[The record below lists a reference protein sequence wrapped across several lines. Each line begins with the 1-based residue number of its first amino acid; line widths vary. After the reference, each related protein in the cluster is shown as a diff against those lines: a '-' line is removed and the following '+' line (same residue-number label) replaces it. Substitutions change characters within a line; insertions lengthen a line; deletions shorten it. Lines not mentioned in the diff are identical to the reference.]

1 MNGRPNRH
9 VKKQTM
15 KHVSFFLL
23 SLFCVVP
30 SSVRAQIRLTE
41 FCAENLNNLA
51 DEDGDT
57 SDWIEIHNSSQTDQS
72 LLGWSLTDNGVDSRK
87 WSFPEITLKAGE
99 YLVVFASGKDRKTKN
114 RPLHTNFKLSKRGE
128 YLSLTNPT
136 GKRVDGFDPVFP
148 PQKTDITFG
157 RPAGDPRPTPRFL
170 AFPTPGRKNA
180 TTRTGTLSTIS
191 LSQAHG
197 LFKEPFV
204 LKASAAD
211 RDVTIRYTLDGS
223 RPNESSRVLGG
234 PMEITKTTV
243 IRVRGYRAGHT
254 PTPTVTRS
262 YIFPADRLDDSADGL
277 PPANYPFKWGVGDA
291 RYGMDSTIIGNPRHR
306 KKLLSALYAL
316 PSYSIV
322 LEAESLFSNETGIYA
337 HAGWHGRGAERPC
350 SFELLP
356 AGPDEPGF
364 QIECGIRMR
373 GGFSR
378 RPTIPKHGFRFFFR
392 PRYGT
397 ERLKYDLFG
406 GAAAK
411 EFSHVDLRCSQNY
424 AWHHGFT
431 ANALYIRD
439 QFNRDL
445 QLAMGHPS
453 PRGNFRHVYINGH
466 YWGLY
471 NTCERPKPL
480 FGEIYIGGKK
490 EDYDIVKIQGGYS
503 EGARRTYQVFPT
515 DGKMDLWSR
524 LDALSQRDLSD
535 LNAYCQMIGVKP
547 DGSRDPNSRRLLDP
561 VNLIDYMLV
570 IFYGGNLDAP
580 ISWFGNNRGGNN
592 WHGLMNRTQDKGFRF
607 IIWDSEHTLLDL
619 REDRLGPF
627 PLGTTADRSN
637 PHWLYQRLLSNKE
650 FRVLLTDRISKH
662 LLRDGVLTPARATPL
677 FDRRIAEIKEALFA
691 EAARWGNPRKTFASV
706 LNGTIGRT
714 NPNDSGIA
722 KYAAWFKE
730 VERTRT
736 QYIPQRSR
744 IIIDQF
750 FGRGLYPDL
759 PEIEARWKPSPPGS
773 KAKRLEL
780 QAGTSQIYYTM
791 NERDPRRFGGKLD
804 KTARLYENPVA
815 VKAGVRIL
823 CRIRGDGEWGP
834 LREIRA
840 GQRLAL
846 GGSQRPVKS
855 ASPGVQ
861 PSGSE
866 RQGVAKD

>member
-1 MNGRPNRH
+1 
-9 VKKQTM
+9 M
-15 KHVSFFLL
+15 KPFSFFLL
-23 SLFCVVP
+23 SLFCVFP
-30 SSVRAQIRLTE
+30 SSLRAQIRLTE
-41 FCAENLNNLA
+41 FCAENLGTLT

-57 SDWIEIHNSSQTDQS
+57 SDWIEIHNPSQTDQS

-87 WSFPEITLKAGE
+87 WSFPKITLKAGE
-99 YLVVFASGKDRKTKN
+99 YLVVFASGKNRKTDK

-128 YLSLTNPT
+128 YLALTNPT
-136 GKRVDGFDPVFP
+136 GKRIDGFDPVFP

-157 RPAGDPRPTPRFL
+157 LPAGDPGQAPHFL
-170 AFPTPGRKNA
+170 AFATPGRKNA
-180 TTRTGTLSTIS
+180 TTRIGKLSTVS
-191 LSQAHG
+191 LSQPHG

-204 LKASAAD
+204 LKATAAD
-211 RDVTIRYTLDGS
+211 RGVTVRYTLDGS
-223 RPNESSRVLGG
+223 RPNESSRVLDG
-234 PMEITKTTV
+234 PMEINKTTV
-243 IRVRGYRAGHT
+243 IRVRGYSTGHA
-254 PTPTVTRS
+254 PTPTVTRR

-277 PPANYPFKWGVGDA
+277 PPANYPYKWGVGNA
-291 RYGMDSTIIGNPRHR
+291 HYGMDSTIIGNPQHR
-306 KKLLSALYAL
+306 KTVLTALYAL

-322 LEAESLFSNETGIYA
+322 LESDSLFSNETGIYA

-378 RPTIPKHGFRFFFR
+378 RPTVPKHGFRFFFR
-392 PRYGT
+392 QQYGT

-411 EFSHVDLRCSQNY
+411 EFTHVDLRCSQNY
-424 AWHHGFT
+424 AWHHGFSD
-431 ANALYIRD
+431 NALYVRD

-490 EDYDIVKIQGGYS
+490 DDYDIVKIQGGYS

-592 WHGLMNRTQDKGFRF
+592 WHGLLNRNQDKGFRF
-607 IIWDSEHTLLDL
+607 IIWDSEHTLLDM
-619 REDRLGPF
+619 REDRIGPF
-627 PLGTTADRSN
+627 PLGNTADRSN
-637 PHWLYQRLLSNKE
+637 PHWLFQRLLKNEE
-650 FRVLLTDRISKH
+650 FRVLLTDRIAKH
-662 LLRDGVLTPARATPL
+662 LFRDGVLTPARATSL
-677 FDRRIAEIKEALFA
+677 FDRRITEIKRALFA

-706 LNGTIGRT
+706 LNGTTGRT
-714 NPNDSGIA
+714 NPRDSGLV
-722 KYAAWFKE
+722 KFEAWSKE
-730 VERTRT
+730 VERTRM

-759 PEIEARWKPSPPGS
+759 PEIQARWKPSATDDKS
-773 KAKRLEL
+773 HRLEL
-780 QAGTSQIYYTM
+780 EADKSPIYYTM
-791 NERDPRRFGGKLD
+791 NQRDPRRFGGKLD
-804 KTARLYENPVA
+804 KTASLYKNPLA
-815 VKAGVRIL
+815 VKAGTLIL
-823 CRIRGDGEWGP
+823 CRIREDGEWGP

-846 GGSQRPVKS
+846 RSPQRPDRS
-855 ASPGVQ
+855 ASQNV
-861 PSGSE
+861 
-866 RQGVAKD
+866 R

>member
-1 MNGRPNRH
+1 
-9 VKKQTM
+9 M
-15 KHVSFFLL
+15 KHFSLFLL
-23 SLFCVVP
+23 VLFCACP
-30 SSVRAQIRLTE
+30 SPLRAQIRLTE
-41 FCAENLNNLA
+41 FCAENQGDLA

-57 SDWIEIHNSSQTDQS
+57 SDWIEIHNDSQSDQT
-72 LLGWSLTDNGVDSRK
+72 LLGWSLTDDGVDSRK
-87 WSFPEITLKAGE
+87 WSFPEINLKAGE
-99 YLVVFASGKDRKTKN
+99 YLVVFASGKDRKTNN

-128 YLSLTNPT
+128 YLSLTSPT
-136 GKRVDGFDPVFP
+136 GKRVDSYDPVFP

-157 RPAGDPRPTPRFL
+157 RPAGDPRRTPRFL

-180 TTRTGTLSTIS
+180 ATRTGALSTVS
-191 LSQAHG
+191 LSRAHG

-204 LKASAAD
+204 LEADTAD
-211 RDVTIRYTLDGS
+211 RGVTIRYTLDGS
-223 RPNESSRVLGG
+223 RPNESSRVLDG
-234 PMEITKTTV
+234 PMEINKTTV
-243 IRVRGYRAGHT
+243 IRVRGYRTGHT

-277 PPANYPFKWGVGDA
+277 PPANYPYKWGVGNA
-291 RYGMDSTIIGNPRHR
+291 RYGMDSTIIGNPQHR

-322 LEAESLFSNETGIYA
+322 VEAENLFSNEKGIYA

-350 SFELLP
+350 SLELLP
-356 AGPDEPGF
+356 AGANEPGF

-392 PRYGT
+392 RRYGT

-406 GAAAK
+406 GSAAK
-411 EFSHVDLRCSQNY
+411 EFTHVDLRCSQNY
-424 AWHHGFT
+424 AWHHGFSS
-431 ANALYIRD
+431 NALYMRD

-480 FGEIYIGGKK
+480 FGEIYMGGKK

-503 EGARRTYQVFPT
+503 EGSRRTYQVFPT

-535 LNAYCQMIGVKP
+535 LNTYCQMIGVKP
-547 DGSRDPNSRRLLDP
+547 DGSRDPKSRRLLDP

-592 WHGLMNRTQDKGFRF
+592 WHGLLNRAQDKGFRF

-627 PLGTTADRSN
+627 PLGKTADRSN
-637 PHWLYQRLLSNKE
+637 PHWLYQRLLNNEE
-650 FRVLLTDRISKH
+650 FRVLLTDRISRH
-662 LLRDGVLTPARATPL
+662 LFRDGVLTPARAIPL
-677 FDRRIAEIKEALFA
+677 FDRRISEIEGPLFA
-691 EAARWGNPRKTFASV
+691 EAARWGNPRKTFDSV
-706 LNGTIGRT
+706 LNGTTDRV
-714 NPNDSGIA
+714 NPNDSGVA
-722 KYAAWFKE
+722 KYEAWFKE

-736 QYIPQRSR
+736 SYIPNRSR
-744 IIIDQF
+744 VIIDQF

-759 PEIEARWKPSPPGS
+759 PEIEAHWKPSAAGGNAS
-773 KAKRLEL
+773 RLEL
-780 QAGTSQIYYTM
+780 KAGTSKIYYTM
-791 NERDPRRFGGKLD
+791 NGRDPRRFGGTLD
-804 KTARLYENPVA
+804 KTARLYENPLA
-815 VKAGVRIL
+815 VKAGTRVL
-823 CRIRGDGEWGP
+823 CRIREDGEWGP
-834 LREIRA
+834 LREIHA
-840 GQRLAL
+840 GQRLAVRNGL
-846 GGSQRPVKS
+846 SSRKVPTPVS
-855 ASPGVQ
+855 LPRSHPGPAETSVA
-861 PSGSE
+861 E
-866 RQGVAKD
+866 RVSK